1 LNELLGAG
9 ALPEAPLPNHLAVVT
24 TTADTIDVVPVVLT
38 PNSLAVRAF
47 VSDAKIDE
55 KPRQMP
61 PQSSSPT
68 IG

>member
-9 ALPEAPLPNHLAVVT
+9 IVPKMPLSNHLAVVT
-24 TTADTIDVVPVVLT
+24 TTADTINVVPAVLA
-38 PNSLAVRAF
+38 PNCFTVRAF
-47 VSDAKIDE
+47 VSDAKIDD